1 MKMKMKRKLK
11 MPLIAVCLCLMGTGR
26 AHAQW
31 VVSDPGNLAQSII
44 NSAKEMVETAG
55 TKANTLNGFLETKK
69 VFEQGKAYYDALKS
83 VHDVVKGGAKV
94 AKSIGLV
101 MEISETYVDNYQ
113 KMLSDGNYTPEELA
127 AISSGYAMLID
138 ESSDVLQDL
147 KNVVNVTGMSLTDAE
162 RLAMIENAY
171 RNLLNYRNLVR
182 YYTNKTISV
191 SYLRARK
198 KNDMDRVMALY
209 GTPNE
214 KYW

>member
-1 MKMKMKRKLK
+1 MKMKRKLK

-94 AKSIGLV
+94 AKSISLV

-198 KNDMDRVMALY
+198 KNDMDVSVSAVLH
-209 GTPNE
+209 
-214 KYW
+214 

>member
-1 MKMKMKRKLK
+1 MKMKRKLK
-11 MPLIAVCLCLMGTGR
+11 MPLIAVCLCLTGTGG
-26 AHAQW
+26 AYAQW

-83 VHDVVKGGAKV
+83 VHDVVRGGTKV
-94 AKSIGLV
+94 AKSVGLV
-101 MEISETYVDNYQ
+101 MEISETYVDNFQ
-113 KMLSDGNYTPEELA
+113 NTPSAENYTSEELA

-162 RLAMIENAY
+162 RLAIIENAY
-171 RNLLNYRNLVR
+171 RSLLNYRNLVR

-198 KNDMDRVMALY
+198 KNDMDRVAALY
-209 GTPNE
+209 GNPNE

>member
-1 MKMKMKRKLK
+1 MEIRQKLK
-11 MPLIAVCLCLMGTGR
+11 MPLIAVCLCLTGTGG
-26 AHAQW
+26 AYAQW

-198 KNDMDRVMALY
+198 KNDMDRVTALY
-209 GTPNE
+209 GNPNE

>member
-1 MKMKMKRKLK
+1 MKRKLK
-11 MPLIAVCLCLMGTGR
+11 MPLIAVCLCLTGTGG
-26 AHAQW
+26 AYAQW

>member
-1 MKMKMKRKLK
+1 MKMKRKLK
-11 MPLIAVCLCLMGTGR
+11 MPLIAVCLCLTGTGEVY
-26 AHAQW
+26 AQW

-83 VHDVVKGGAKV
+83 VHDVVRGGTKV
-94 AKSIGLV
+94 AKSVGLV

-113 KMLSDGNYTPEELA
+113 KMLSDENYTPEELA

-162 RLAMIENAY
+162 RLAIIENAY

-198 KNDMDRVMALY
+198 KNDMDRVTALY
-209 GTPNE
+209 GNPNE

>member
-1 MKMKMKRKLK
+1 MKMKRKLK
-11 MPLIAVCLCLMGTGR
+11 MPLIAVCLCLAGTGG
-26 AHAQW
+26 ANAQW

-94 AKSIGLV
+94 AKSISLV
-101 MEISETYVDNYQ
+101 MEISETYVENYQ

-171 RNLLNYRNLVR
+171 RNLMNYRNLVR

-209 GTPNE
+209 GNSNE

>member
-1 MKMKMKRKLK
+1 MRQTLK
-11 MPLIAVCLCLMGTGR
+11 MPLVAACLCLAGAGT
-26 AHAQW
+26 ANAQW
-31 VVSDPGNLAQSII
+31 VVSDPTNLAQSII

-69 VFEQGKAYYDALKS
+69 VFEQGKKYYDALKS
-83 VHDVVKGGAKV
+83 VHDVVKGGVKV
-94 AKSIGLV
+94 SKSIGLV
-101 MEISETYVDNYQ
+101 MEISEIYVE
-113 KMLSDGNYTPEELA
+113 NYTPEELA
-127 AISSGYAMLID
+127 AISSGYTMLID

-162 RLAMIENAY
+162 RLAIIDNAY
-171 RNLLNYRNLVR
+171 RSLMNYRNLVR

-198 KNDMDRVMALY
+198 KNDMDRVTALY
-209 GTPNE
+209 GNPNE

>member
-1 MKMKMKRKLK
+1 MKMKRKLK

>member
-1 MKMKMKRKLK
+1 MKIRQKLK
-11 MPLIAVCLCLMGTGR
+11 MPLIAVCLCLTGTGG

-83 VHDVVKGGAKV
+83 VHDVVRGGAKV
-94 AKSIGLV
+94 AKSISLV

-162 RLAMIENAY
+162 RLAIIENAY
-171 RNLLNYRNLVR
+171 RSLLNYRNLVR

-209 GTPNE
+209 GNPNE

>member
-1 MKMKMKRKLK
+1 MRKALV
-11 MPLIAVCLCLMGTGR
+11 IVSICLCFAGR
-26 AHAQW
+26 ANAQW

-83 VHDVVKGGAKV
+83 VHDVVRGGTKV
-94 AKSIGLV
+94 AKSVGLV

-113 KMLSDGNYTPEELA
+113 KMLSDENYTSEELA

-162 RLAMIENAY
+162 RLAIIENAY
-171 RNLLNYRNLVR
+171 RSLLNYRNLVR

-198 KNDMDRVMALY
+198 KNDMDRVTALY
-209 GTPNE
+209 GNPNE

>member
-1 MKMKMKRKLK
+1 MKMKRKLK

-94 AKSIGLV
+94 AKSISLV

-113 KMLSDGNYTPEELA
+113 KMLSDGDYTPEELA
-127 AISSGYAMLID
+127 AMSSGYAMLID

-209 GTPNE
+209 GNSNE

>member
-1 MKMKMKRKLK
+1 MEIRQKLK
-11 MPLIAVCLCLMGTGR
+11 MPLIAVCLCLTGTGG
-26 AHAQW
+26 AYAQW

-83 VHDVVKGGAKV
+83 VLDVERGGTKV
-94 AKSIGLV
+94 AKSVGLV

-113 KMLSDGNYTPEELA
+113 KLLSDEHYTPEELA

-162 RLAMIENAY
+162 RLAIIENAY

-198 KNDMDRVMALY
+198 KNDMDRVTALY
-209 GTPNE
+209 GNPNE

>member
-1 MKMKMKRKLK
+1 MKMKRKLK
-11 MPLIAVCLCLMGTGR
+11 MPLIAVCLCLTGTGG
-26 AHAQW
+26 AYAQW

>member
-1 MKMKMKRKLK
+1 MKIRQKLK
-11 MPLIAVCLCLMGTGR
+11 MPLIAVCLCLMGTGG

-83 VHDVVKGGAKV
+83 VHDVVRGGAKV
-94 AKSIGLV
+94 AKSISLV

-162 RLAMIENAY
+162 RLAIIENAY
-171 RNLLNYRNLVR
+171 RSLMNYRTLVR

-209 GTPNE
+209 GNPNE

>member
-1 MKMKMKRKLK
+1 MKMKRKLK

-26 AHAQW
+26 ANAQW

-83 VHDVVKGGAKV
+83 VHDVVRGGTKV
-94 AKSIGLV
+94 AKSVGLV

-113 KMLSDGNYTPEELA
+113 KMLSDENYTSEELA

-162 RLAMIENAY
+162 RLAIIENAY
-171 RNLLNYRNLVR
+171 RSLLNYRNLVR

-198 KNDMDRVMALY
+198 KNDMDRVTALY
-209 GTPNE
+209 GNPNE

>member
-1 MKMKMKRKLK
+1 MKRKLK
-11 MPLIAVCLCLMGTGR
+11 MPLIAVCLCLTGTGG
-26 AHAQW
+26 AYAQW
-31 VVSDPGNLAQSII
+31 VVSDPGNPAQSII
-44 NSAKEMVETAG
+44 NSAKGMVETAG

-83 VHDVVKGGAKV
+83 VHDVVRGGTKV
-94 AKSIGLV
+94 AKSVGLV

-113 KMLSDGNYTPEELA
+113 KMLSDENYTSEELA

-162 RLAMIENAY
+162 RLAIIENAY
-171 RNLLNYRNLVR
+171 RSLLNYRNLVR

-198 KNDMDRVMALY
+198 KNDMDRVTALY
-209 GTPNE
+209 GNPNE

>member
-1 MKMKMKRKLK
+1 MKMKRKLK

-94 AKSIGLV
+94 AKSISLV

-162 RLAMIENAY
+162 RLAVIDNAY
-171 RNLLNYRNLVR
+171 RSLMNYRNLVR

-209 GTPNE
+209 GNSNE

>member
-1 MKMKMKRKLK
+1 MQHQRCQ
-11 MPLIAVCLCLMGTGR
+11 PY
-26 AHAQW
+26 Q
-31 VVSDPGNLAQSII
+31 
-44 NSAKEMVETAG
+44 TAG

-83 VHDVVKGGAKV
+83 VHDVVRGGTKV
-94 AKSIGLV
+94 AKSVGLV

-113 KMLSDGNYTPEELA
+113 KMLSDENYTSEELA

-162 RLAMIENAY
+162 RLAIIENAY
-171 RNLLNYRNLVR
+171 RSLLNYRNLVR
-182 YYTNKTISV
+182 YYTYKTISV
-191 SYLRARK
+191 SYLRAWK
-198 KNDMDRVMALY
+198 KNDMDRVTALY
-209 GTPNE
+209 GNPNE

>member
-1 MKMKMKRKLK
+1 MKMKRKLK

-26 AHAQW
+26 ANAQW

-127 AISSGYAMLID
+127 AVSSGYAMLID

-209 GTPNE
+209 GAPNE

>member
-1 MKMKMKRKLK
+1 MKRKLK

-55 TKANTLNGFLETKK
+55 TKTNTLNGFLETKK

-94 AKSIGLV
+94 AKSISLV

>member
-1 MKMKMKRKLK
+1 MKMKRKLK

-94 AKSIGLV
+94 AKSISLV

-198 KNDMDRVMALY
+198 KNDTDRVMALY
-209 GTPNE
+209 RNSNE

>member
-1 MKMKMKRKLK
+1 MKMKRKLK

-26 AHAQW
+26 ANAQW

-94 AKSIGLV
+94 AKSISLV

-209 GTPNE
+209 GPPNE

>member
-1 MKMKMKRKLK
+1 MKIRQKLK
-11 MPLIAVCLCLMGTGR
+11 MPLIAVCLCFTGTGG
-26 AHAQW
+26 AYAQW

-83 VHDVVKGGAKV
+83 VHDVVRGGTKV
-94 AKSIGLV
+94 AKSVGLV

-113 KMLSDGNYTPEELA
+113 KMLSDENYPPEELA

-162 RLAMIENAY
+162 RLAIIENAY

-198 KNDMDRVMALY
+198 KNDMDRVTALY
-209 GTPNE
+209 GNPNE